1 MNKST
6 GGRVLRDKTSAKDS
20 SLFLRPLAQSPC
32 FFSPPSILACAGNAA
47 RPAVKGRWH
56 GSTPTFLKNV
66 TKIGRIQNDHR
77 LEAIFVGTK

>member
-6 GGRVLRDKTSAKDS
+6 GGRVLRDKTSAKDG

-32 FFSPPSILACAGNAA
+32 CFSPPSILACAGNAA

-56 GSTPTFLKNV
+56 GNIPIFLKDV
-66 TKIGRIQNDHR
+66 TKIGRIQNDHD
-77 LEAIFVGTK
+77 LEVICVGTK